1 VDLWFRTKFVQSG
14 TQTNHPVVTKVATHG
29 FRLSLTSLLER
40 LFFSPVHLF
49 IYSYLIAKSSIQD
62 VMGPPH
68 LFTNWNGKKTVH

>member
-49 IYSYLIAKSSIQD
+49 IYIQLKSSIQD
-62 VMGPPH
+62 VMAH
-68 LFTNWNGKKTVH
+68 IYSQIEMERKRSIN